1 MGKNIRFFK
10 SPIIFIKKKIPKLC
24 IKVILNYII
33 TELFD
38 INFFL

>member
-10 SPIIFIKKKIPKLC
+10 SPIILKKKIPKLC
-24 IKVILNYII
+24 IKGILNYII

-38 INFFL
+38 I